1 MTTKTSLHKCGSWTA
16 TYADTVK
23 RNRSVFIFGIVL
35 MMSAPLGAVLNI
47 TTEHNGGLLAFFM
60 VLTVVVPMALSILIP
75 IIVFRYLHSKKAI
88 DTYHSLPV
96 KRTTLFLGKFLAGL
110 TVALVP
116 ALLGYGLA
124 FAIGFLDDPTPTLNA
139 YSDFSNTICTVA
151 PRIIPS
157 VVTVYVFVVFVL
169 ISCGTL
175 WEALMYG
182 TAMTFSIAGICYSIP
197 SLVEQLYGFGGSSGL
212 SEWLISFT
220 PFYFLFS
227 DTRDYRL
234 VFSIVVTIGLIMI
247 SLFLYQNRKSE
258 NTGSSFSFRFM
269 FHIVSVFI
277 SLCLIFILYS
287 LNHELISSLILG
299 FLAYFIMS
307 VIANRGF
314 KRLLPVFLRT
324 AGIVVFSAGF
334 IIAFEATGGFG
345 YEMRLPDPEK
355 IESVYLRPIDVGD
368 YGTYT
373 DYSQARFYDPMPYA
387 KAVSRR
393 IFSKEENTLKGYTS
407 AENIKM
413 VHQLHKNILQEKDK
427 FILDRQVT
435 IDIEYRLKNGNII
448 RRNYTNISK
457 ADFAQLIAIN
467 RSEEYLM
474 LKYPFLKDGYHYNT
488 SAKVYHV
495 NALSAENATDV
506 FEAWTIAADEVAQAL
521 KKDILSRPSGFETAP
536 TSEYVGQILLSEKGI
551 SDNQYS
557 AKQKNLTDE
566 VLVKIYEC
574 DRNVLTL
581 LENRGFLSIL
591 RRTKAEY
598 NSDIYLYP
606 SGGNTNGYEYC
617 YRVSG
622 IEGYLYEKDDQT
634 YYKITDADDRAFLL
648 KQLQPVYYSEV
659 DCDVITMADS
669 SYYSFLVP
677 NISQTK
683 IEEILSRAEIVN
695 GYLY

>member
-16 TYADTVK
+16 TYSDTVK

-35 MMSAPLGAVLNI
+35 MMAAPLGAILDI
-47 TTEHNGGLLAFFM
+47 TTERNSGLLSFFI
-60 VLTVVVPMALSILIP
+60 VLTVVVPMALSVLIP
-75 IIVFRYLHSKKAI
+75 IIIFRYLHSKKAI

-110 TVALVP
+110 TIALVP

-124 FAIGFLDDPTPTLNA
+124 FAIGLLDHSAAALNV
-139 YSDFSNTICTVA
+139 YNDFIDTICTFA

-157 VVTVYVFVVFVL
+157 VITVYVFVVFVL

-182 TAMTFSIAGICYSIP
+182 TAITFSLAGICYSVP
-197 SLVEQLYGFGGSSGL
+197 SLVEQLYGFGGGSGL

-269 FHIVSVFI
+269 FHIVSIFI
-277 SLCLIFILYS
+277 SVCLIFILYS
-287 LNHELISSLILG
+287 LNNELISASILG

-324 AGIVVFSAGF
+324 ACIIACSAGF

-355 IESVYLRPIDVGD
+355 VESVYLRPIDVGD
-368 YGTYT
+368 YGTYS
-373 DYSQARFYDPMPYA
+373 DYSQSRFYDPLPYA

-413 VHQLHKNILQEKDK
+413 VHRLHKNILEEKDN
-427 FILDRQVT
+427 FISDRQVT

-457 ADFAQLIAIN
+457 EDFALLIEIN

-474 LKYPFLKDGYHYNT
+474 LKYPFLKDGYHYGTN
-488 SAKVYHV
+488 AKVYHV
-495 NALSAENATDV
+495 NALSAENPTDV
-506 FEAWTIAADEVAQAL
+506 FEVWAIAADEVAQAL
-521 KKDILSRPSGFETAP
+521 KKDILSRPAGFETAP
-536 TSEYVGQILLSEKGI
+536 TSEYVGQILLSEQGI
-551 SDNQYS
+551 SNGQYVTQ
-557 AKQKNLTDE
+557 QKTFTDA

-574 DRNVLTL
+574 DRNVLAL

-606 SGGNTNGYEYC
+606 SGENTNGYEYC

-648 KQLQPVYYSEV
+648 KNLQPVYYSEV
-659 DCDVITMADS
+659 DCDAIAMADS

-677 NISQTK
+677 NISRTK
-683 IEEILSRAEIVN
+683 IEEILSRAEIGN
-695 GYLY
+695 GYIY